1 MTHMRASHL
10 RKRKRAPCFEQLGD
24 ALTGQDDRNERKN
37 TRAFRR
43 DVTHRNI
50 RRRCPPAGTPQALAK
65 SMQTAA
71 MNLPFVHKKYK
82 HAFLLS
88 RNPSSY

>member
-43 DVTHRNI
+43 DVTHRN
-50 RRRCPPAGTPQALAK
+50 
-65 SMQTAA
+65 
-71 MNLPFVHKKYK
+71 
-82 HAFLLS
+82 
-88 RNPSSY
+88 